1 MMSVEEVLVI
11 GAGGFGLE
19 VAQYSLDAAT
29 FGWPFRITGFLDDGI
44 PTGTE
49 VVPGLEVVGGTDAAS
64 LKHRNLLIAIGD
76 SDIRSN
82 ISKRVR
88 ECGGQLVTLVH
99 PTAYIAPT
107 AKIGSGSL
115 ICPFAT
121 VSARAVVES
130 NCVLNNYAC
139 VGHEAHLGDGSVLSP
154 YSAILGRGRVGRS
167 CFLGTCAAVGPGV
180 SIGASSKLAAG
191 SIALRDAAAGSMIVG
206 NPAKS
211 RVLFTVAPVEDL

>member
-1 MMSVEEVLVI
+1 MRSVADVLVI

-19 VAQYSLDAAT
+19 VAQYALDASSS
-29 FGWPFRITGFLDDGI
+29 GWPFRLTGFLDDGV
-44 PTGTE
+44 PPGTE
-49 VVPGLEVVGGTDAAS
+49 VVQGLDVVGGTDGAMLA
-64 LKHRNLLIAIGD
+64 RQNLLIAIGD
-76 SDIRSN
+76 SDIRTR
-82 ISKRVR
+82 IARRVR
-88 ECGGQLVTLVH
+88 QRGGRLVTLIH

-107 AKIGSGSL
+107 AQIGSGAL

-130 NCVLNNYAC
+130 DCVLNNYAC

-154 YSAILGRGRVGRS
+154 YSALLGRSKVGRS
-167 CFLGTCAAVGPGV
+167 CFLGAYAAVGPGV

-191 SIALRDAAAGSMIVG
+191 SIALRDASAGSMLVG

-211 RVLFTVAPVEDL
+211 RVLFSVAPVEES